1 MNLQWICEFVAGQKI
16 KGGAVKKYL
25 LSPYEMDG
33 LSILKGVHDKP
44 SPVWDLHVFP
54 HLNDTKVGPPT
65 LVSFIVEHVKRG
77 FHEI

>member
-1 MNLQWICEFVAGQKI
+1 
-16 KGGAVKKYL
+16 
-25 LSPYEMDG
+25 MDG

-54 HLNDTKVGPPT
+54 HLIDTKVGPPT
-65 LVSFIVEHVKRG
+65 LVSFILEQVKRG